1 MTVLKTKKSIMI
13 FKNIN
18 GLIIPKLN
26 FKDLPDYETTEEDEE
41 DDGKHEENSK
51 SIDYPNS

>member
-1 MTVLKTKKSIMI
+1 
-13 FKNIN
+13 
-18 GLIIPKLN
+18 
-26 FKDLPDYETTEEDEE
+26 LPDYETTEEDEE